1 MSSSKVQPPKFI
13 NDPAEYDQYKKKLL
27 RWTRITKVDKKLQAE
42 TVVHYLEGH
51 PSGIE
56 EKIDTALGDQ
66 IVDKDDGM
74 DKLIAYLDSIYKEDD
89 LTNMWIKYKRFVRL
103 KKKDQ
108 QTITEFI
115 AEFESAYKETKDNGC
130 DISDTVLALNLLDSC
145 CLSETDEKFVL
156 TAVDFKKGKDEG
168 NCLDQVKKSLRK
180 FQSRDRISTE
190 KDRFQVKEE
199 DALVA
204 EVKDALLAD
213 GWLPPVAALATGD
226 ASVRQNS
233 PLYKG
238 NKNKLGADGKPL
250 RCYHCQSEYHLS
262 FQCDQKP
269 SADKQ
274 ASTKQLPKKK
284 GKGNTETML
293 STVFEGNKKYSMVCE
308 VTKLD
313 DSEAAD
319 EKPMVLSDMLRACL
333 QTSSG
338 DEEEVRA
345 SEIRDTMSTY
355 QFTSTCHIS
364 NTGNSNQSCD
374 LENINTLGE
383 LLAYQDAR
391 VSSVAVSHQ
400 DGGAELTSQY
410 LLTEDMME
418 FSVSAAEIK
427 PDVDDVSQ
435 WSRVSAEDL
444 CVDVKLD
451 ADDRPQQFD
460 VQLSGVF
467 IDNAFM

>member
-1 MSSSKVQPPKFI
+1 MKV
-13 NDPAEYDQYKKKLL
+13 
-27 RWTRITKVDKKLQAE
+27 
-42 TVVHYLEGH
+42 
-51 PSGIE
+51 
-56 EKIDTALGDQ
+56 
-66 IVDKDDGM
+66 IV
-74 DKLIAYLDSIYKEDD
+74 
-89 LTNMWIKYKRFVRL
+89 
-103 KKKDQ
+103 
-108 QTITEFI
+108 
-115 AEFESAYKETKDNGC
+115 
-130 DISDTVLALNLLDSC
+130 
-145 CLSETDEKFVL
+145 
-156 TAVDFKKGKDEG
+156 
-168 NCLDQVKKSLRK
+168 K